1 MIDGVDL
8 TVQEPGISVIM
19 GPNGAG
25 KSLLLRLVHGLVAP
39 TGGMILWA
47 GTPMNGQI
55 RRRQA
60 MVFQKPVL
68 LRRTAAANITY
79 ALGLRGVA
87 RSEREFTGAAS
98 LGVAGLER
106 HAFTPARVLSG
117 GEQQRLCLAR
127 ALSLDPEVLFLDEP
141 TASLDPASTLAIER
155 LLIGAK
161 HRGIKVIVVT
171 HDVGQARR
179 LAQDVIFLHHGR
191 LIEHQPA
198 PRFFEQPES
207 DTLHALSWP
216 AVSCFDMGEH
226 HGPCIRATR
235 CSETRIS
242 QPSRSLHSRSQFPG
256 RQTISSSSSR
266 RPRRRTP
273 DCSSTSCRSSPK
285 RPESRFAWSRWGR
298 GRP

>member
-1 MIDGVDL
+1 LLPLELRNLSLKTGERRLIDRIDL
-8 TVQEPGISVIM
+8 KVQDQGITVIL

-25 KSLLLRLVHGLVAP
+25 KSLLLRLMHGLLDP
-39 TGGMILWA
+39 TEGAILW
-47 GTPMNGQI
+47 GNTPMDDEI

-79 ALGLRGVA
+79 ALGLRGMA
-87 RSEREFTGAAS
+87 RSERGPRALRALE
-98 LGVAGLER
+98 LAGLQH

-127 ALSLDPEVLFLDEP
+127 ALSLDPEVLLLDEP

-161 HRGIKVIVVT
+161 HSGIKVIVVT

-198 PRFFEQPES
+198 WRFFEQPES
-207 DTLHALSWP
+207 DMA
-216 AVSCFDMGEH
+216 
-226 HGPCIRATR
+226 RAFMAGG
-235 CSETRIS
+235 
-242 QPSRSLHSRSQFPG
+242 LVL
-256 RQTISSSSSR
+256 
-266 RPRRRTP
+266 
-273 DCSSTSCRSSPK
+273 
-285 RPESRFAWSRWGR
+285 
-298 GRP
+298 

>member
-1 MIDGVDL
+1 MLEQPRSLAALGTDVPSAGHVLPLELRRLSLETSGRRLIDSVDL
-8 TVQEPGISVIM
+8 KVEEPGITVIL

-39 TGGMILWA
+39 TEGIILW
-47 GTPMNGQI
+47 GGKPMNDEI

-68 LRRTAAANITY
+68 LRRTSAANITY

-87 RSEREFTGAAS
+87 RSERKSRAQQALE
-98 LGVAGLER
+98 LAGLER

-127 ALSLDPEVLFLDEP
+127 ALSLEPEALLLDEP

-155 LLIGAK
+155 LLIRAK

-179 LAQDVIFLHHGR
+179 LAQDVIFLHHGQ

-198 PRFFEQPES
+198 GRFFEHPES
-207 DTLHALSWP
+207 DA
-216 AVSCFDMGEH
+216 A
-226 HGPCIRATR
+226 RAF
-235 CSETRIS
+235 
-242 QPSRSLHSRSQFPG
+242 LAG
-256 RQTISSSSSR
+256 
-266 RPRRRTP
+266 
-273 DCSSTSCRSSPK
+273 
-285 RPESRFAWSRWGR
+285 GLVL
-298 GRP
+298 

>member
-1 MIDGVDL
+1 MPMLDKPTSFTPPEALALTSDRLLPLELKGLSLTAGGRRLIDGVDL
-8 TVQEPGISVIM
+8 SVEHPGISVIM

-25 KSLLLRLVHGLVAP
+25 KSLLLRLMHGLIAP
-39 TGGMILWA
+39 TKGDILWA
-47 GTPMNGQI
+47 GIPMNGQI

-68 LRRTAAANITY
+68 LRRTAAANITH
-79 ALGLRGVA
+79 ALGLRGVV
-87 RSEREFTGAAS
+87 RSERRSRAYQA
-98 LGVAGLER
+98 LQLAGLER

-155 LLIGAK
+155 LLIDAQ

-191 LIEHQPA
+191 LIEHQSA
-198 PRFFEQPES
+198 PRFFKEPES
-207 DTLHALSWP
+207 DVA
-216 AVSCFDMGEH
+216 
-226 HGPCIRATR
+226 RAF
-235 CSETRIS
+235 IAGG
-242 QPSRSLHSRSQFPG
+242 LVL
-256 RQTISSSSSR
+256 
-266 RPRRRTP
+266 
-273 DCSSTSCRSSPK
+273 
-285 RPESRFAWSRWGR
+285 
-298 GRP
+298 

>member
-1 MIDGVDL
+1 LLPLELRNLSLETGGRLLIDRIDL
-8 TVQEPGISVIM
+8 KVQDRGISVIL
-19 GPNGAG
+19 GSNGAG

-39 TGGMILWA
+39 TEGVILWG
-47 GTPMNGQI
+47 GTPMDDEI

-79 ALGLRGVA
+79 ALGLRGLA
-87 RSEREFTGAAS
+87 RSERGPRALRALE
-98 LGVAGLER
+98 LAGLQH

-127 ALSLDPEVLFLDEP
+127 ALSLDPEVLLLDEP

-161 HRGIKVIVVT
+161 HCGIKVIVVT

-198 PRFFEQPES
+198 WRFFEQPES
-207 DTLHALSWP
+207 DTA
-216 AVSCFDMGEH
+216 
-226 HGPCIRATR
+226 RAFVAGG
-235 CSETRIS
+235 
-242 QPSRSLHSRSQFPG
+242 LVL
-256 RQTISSSSSR
+256 
-266 RPRRRTP
+266 
-273 DCSSTSCRSSPK
+273 
-285 RPESRFAWSRWGR
+285 
-298 GRP
+298 